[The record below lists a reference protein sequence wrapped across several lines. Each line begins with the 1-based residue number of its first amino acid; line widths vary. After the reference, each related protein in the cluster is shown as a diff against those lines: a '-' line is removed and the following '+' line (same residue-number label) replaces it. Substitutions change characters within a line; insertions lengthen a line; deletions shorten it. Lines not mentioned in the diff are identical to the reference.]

1 MARQVN
7 TSITRSK
14 HLLASR
20 LQYLL
25 LKELATTS
33 KSALCT
39 RLEISNYTLNR
50 LCNGIS
56 HYISLD
62 LMLNVAEKL
71 KLRYEFTIRYDG
83 KGHRDFNIELAPIH
97 PGLGSKF
104 LERFGDFLKPSSG
117 GLRA

>member
-25 LKELATTS
+25 LRELSTTS
-33 KSALCT
+33 KSALCV
-39 RLEISNYTLNR
+39 RLGISNYTLNR
-50 LCNGIS
+50 LCKGIS
-56 HYISLD
+56 HYVSLD

-71 KLRYEFTIRYDG
+71 KLRYVFSIRYDG
-83 KGHRDFNIELAPIH
+83 KGNRDYSIELSPVH